1 MAANK
6 LVVTV
11 DSIAQELDECKRLA
25 FQEGQASAAVA
36 AVTAKAKL
44 FGLVIN
50 KSESGQPGE
59 FSNLATPQDVIDKVR
74 NELGDQVA
82 ETLAKAFGL
91 EPAPDP
97 RATMK
102 REMEEAHAMSVVFEA
117 QSSKQH

>member
-1 MAANK
+1 MAATK

-11 DSIAQELDECKRLA
+11 ESIAQELDEAKALA
-25 FQEGQASAAVA
+25 FAEGQASAAVA
-36 AVTAKAKL
+36 AVMAKAKL

-59 FSNLATPQDVIDKVR
+59 FSNMATPQDVIDKVR

-91 EPAPDP
+91 ELAPDP
-97 RATMK
+97 RATIK
-102 REMEEAHAMSVVFEA
+102 REIDDAHTMSVSFEVDT
-117 QSSKQH
+117 SKQH